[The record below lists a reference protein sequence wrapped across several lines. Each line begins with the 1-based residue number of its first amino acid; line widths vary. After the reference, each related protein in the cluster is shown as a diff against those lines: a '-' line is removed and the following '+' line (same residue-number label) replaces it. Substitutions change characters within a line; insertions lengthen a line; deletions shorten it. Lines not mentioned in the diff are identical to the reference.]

1 MQLHGFA
8 AGPYQTNTFV
18 VVNDG
23 KAGVVD
29 PGMHA
34 ARHVIALLEETG
46 AELSEIVCTH
56 GHIDHVRE
64 AGDLAKRFGVPV
76 YLHPADHFMLQE
88 DGILPQSRVLFDVKK
103 MVPIGDL
110 RPLADAG
117 TVTLAGIG
125 FRTVHAPGHSPGS
138 TLLVHEDL
146 CFTGDVLFKG
156 SIGRTDFDSSS
167 PTDMDATLRGPVWD
181 LADTLQLFPGHGDA
195 TTMRAERQTNPF
207 LRMLGR

>member
-1 MQLHGFA
+1 MQLHGFV

-18 VVNDG
+18 LVNDG
-23 KAGVVD
+23 KAGVID

-34 ARHVIALLEETG
+34 ARQVIALLEETG

-56 GHIDHVRE
+56 GHIDHIRE
-64 AGDLAKRFGVPV
+64 AGDLAKRYGVPV
-76 YLHPADHFMLQE
+76 HLHPADQFMLHE
-88 DGILPQSRVLFDVKK
+88 EGILPQSRVLFEVKK
-103 MVPIGDL
+103 MVPVEDL
-110 RPLADAG
+110 RDLNDG
-117 TVTLAGIG
+117 DTVTLAGVEL
-125 FRTVHAPGHSPGS
+125 RVVHAPGHSPGS
-138 TLLVHEDL
+138 VLLVHEDF

-167 PTDMDATLRGPVWD
+167 PADMDATLRGPVWD
-181 LADTLQLFPGHGDA
+181 LPDNLQLFPGHGDV